1 VELYGI
7 EESPRC
13 SASGHRR
20 RGPNALAE
28 VDRQP
33 SLQRSMSTQ
42 QVAKQGGARGE
53 PPLRAI
59 GTMRGQDPSALR
71 YDAPA
76 SDEDAPSAAFIA
88 FRASATR

>member
-1 VELYGI
+1 
-7 EESPRC
+7 
-13 SASGHRR
+13 
-20 RGPNALAE
+20 
-28 VDRQP
+28 
-33 SLQRSMSTQ
+33 M
-42 QVAKQGGARGE
+42 QGGARGE